1 MLVVTGTGR
10 CGSAMWLQVLGAAG
24 MPVLGQ
30 AFGPKQDPAF
40 NPQGY
45 FESALM
51 HGIHS
56 ASNPDPHSGAELLP
70 EMPAALKVSI
80 PGLQRTERRYLD
92 RVLLSARPWRDYAAS
107 VGRMHRAL
115 GAGAGEAADRV
126 WFTQHLALMQ
136 DAAARE
142 LGLKT
147 LWLPDVVASPVARIA
162 EVVAWLDLP
171 LDVEAG
177 AGAILPSLLH
187 PGPPQKS
194 AWEAELA
201 RMEGLLAGGGV
212 WSGADLRWAEGVAE
226 RMARA

>member
-1 MLVVTGTGR
+1 MVVVTGTGR

-51 HGIHS
+51 HGIHPGT
-56 ASNPDPHSGAELLP
+56 NPDLNSGAELLP

-80 PGLQRTERRYLD
+80 PGLRITERRYLD
-92 RVLLSARPWRDYAAS
+92 RVLLSARPWLDYAAS
-107 VGRMHRAL
+107 VGRMHRGL
-115 GAGAGEAADRV
+115 GAGSGGAADRV

-136 DAAARE
+136 DAAARG

-147 LWLPDVVASPVARIA
+147 LWLPDVVASPVERIA
-162 EVVAWLDLP
+162 EVVAWLGLP
-171 LDVEAG
+171 LDVQAG
-177 AGAILPSLLH
+177 AGAIRPSLLH
-187 PGPPQKS
+187 PGPPKKS
-194 AWEAELA
+194 AWGAELA
-201 RMEGLLAGGGV
+201 QMERLLAQGEVWGG
-212 WSGADLRWAEGVAE
+212 AELRWAAGVAE
-226 RMARA
+226 RMNGG